1 MKIIMAI
8 TIMMKMIGIPTP
20 TAILAPDI
28 CLLLFIG
35 FPTVDK
41 NKTLH

>member
-28 CLLLFIG
+28 CLLFIG